1 MTKNRILLQAESLF
15 YSKGYGSATMR
26 EIASAVGIEAASL
39 YNHFKSK
46 EEILAAVCLDL
57 LQHMNSQVDEIVM
70 TRRTSMARLET
81 FIRFYLKYQVDHWEA
96 FQIMHTEYKHLS
108 DKNLE
113 LYKKLR
119 NQFESRILIII
130 KKGIDE
136 NKFIETDPDLIL
148 QILLAALR
156 WRYNSPKKVDK
167 ILQKNLNEVY
177 QIILKGI
184 LIR

>member
-1 MTKNRILLQAESLF
+1 MTKNRILLQAEVLF
-15 YSKGYGSATMR
+15 YNKGYGSATMR
-26 EIASAVGIEAASL
+26 EIASTVGIEAASL

-46 EEILAAVCLDL
+46 EEILAAVCLGL
-57 LQHMNSQVDEIVM
+57 LQHMNSQLDEIVM

-96 FQIMHTEYKHLS
+96 FQITHAEHKHLS
-108 DKNLE
+108 DHNLE

-136 NKFIETDPDLIL
+136 GKFIETDPELIL

-156 WRYNSPKKVDK
+156 WRFNSAKKVDK
-167 ILQKNLNEVY
+167 ILQKNLNDVY

>member
-1 MTKNRILLQAESLF
+1 MTKNQILKQAEVLF
-15 YSKGYGSATMR
+15 YNKGYGLATMR
-26 EIASAVGIEAASL
+26 EIALGVGIEAASL

-46 EEILAAVCLDL
+46 EEILAAICLDL
-57 LQHMNSQVDEIVM
+57 MQHMNSQLDEIVM

-96 FQIMHTEYKHLS
+96 FQIGHTEHKHLS
-108 DKNLE
+108 DSNLDK
-113 LYKKLR
+113 YKKFR
-119 NQFESRILIII
+119 NQFESRILMII
-130 KKGIDE
+130 KKGIEDG
-136 NKFIETDPDLIL
+136 KFIDTDPELIL
-148 QILLAALR
+148 QILLASLR
-156 WRYNSPKKVDK
+156 WRYNSVKKVDK